1 MATKKPSD
9 WYVQGKSIDELLKL
23 GSDFNRYQQMGED
36 KLRQVV
42 NRLASAAN
50 KRARRMEKAGENS
63 PALQRLKDSGGPIS
77 TKDKTLEELQ
87 FEFLRVKDYMEDK
100 TSSLVFWQQV
110 KNTSTYESFGRPS
123 QAVSPVQTPQPNT
136 PPFMGSTNRDKYAE
150 EGEEYYKTVGDLW
163 EQVDK
168 LINQDKKYFDRAFRY
183 VVYDDMERGYLSNIE
198 KGITLEQV
206 RDMVASRLEELY
218 NSWSDQIGEAQ
229 AHGVGSSF
237 EY

>member
-1 MATKKPSD
+1 MANKKPSD

-50 KRARRMEKAGENS
+50 KRARRMEKAGETS
-63 PALQRLKDSGGPIS
+63 PALQRLQSSGGPIS
-77 TKDKTLEELQ
+77 TKDKTLDELRI
-87 FEFLRVKDYMEDK
+87 EFLRVKDYMEDK

-110 KNTSTYESFGRPS
+110 KDTSTYEGFGKPEQEQETSSF
-123 QAVSPVQTPQPNT
+123 T
-136 PPFMGSTNRDKYAE
+136 GSTNRDKYAE
-150 EGEEYYKTVGDLW
+150 DNEEYYKTVGDLW

-168 LINQDKKYFDRAFRY
+168 LISMDKKYQDRAFRY

-198 KGITLEQV
+198 KGITIEQV
-206 RDMVASRLEELY
+206 KEIVAARLEELY
-218 NSWSDQIGEAQ
+218 NSWVDQMREAQ
-229 AHGVGSSF
+229 AHGVGSYF
-237 EY
+237 ED